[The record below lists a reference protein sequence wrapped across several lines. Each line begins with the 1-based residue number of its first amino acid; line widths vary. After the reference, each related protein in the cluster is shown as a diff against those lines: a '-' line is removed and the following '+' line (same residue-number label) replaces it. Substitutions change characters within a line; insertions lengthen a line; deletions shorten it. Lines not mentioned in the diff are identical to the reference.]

1 MLYQV
6 TGTPGQ
12 GKTLNTIKFVN
23 EEERFKDRPV
33 YYFGIKD
40 LDDSFGW
47 TEITEKEAFEWYDL
61 PSGSVI
67 IFDEAYNVF
76 PVRHASKQPPKHVKE
91 LAVHRHKGMD
101 IILINQKVS
110 GQVDP
115 FIKGLINE
123 HHHYDRIFGTSA
135 VNRFM
140 WPRCCDN
147 VNSPTERKNANTVLC
162 KLDNKYFGKY
172 HSADQHTHKSQLPKG
187 RIALFLGALVL
198 CFGMAYYAYVQISPA
213 PPTEPN
219 QERFN
224 KGLSDPAG
232 LPMGSAKDPTE
243 MTYTEA
249 YTPEISGMPWTAPAY
264 REVMQPVTYPRP
276 NCVRWSDH
284 DRPEST
290 GKMKGCHCFSQQGT
304 RMSVSASICN
314 AVVKGGFFD
323 VTKPDPQNEI
333 PPGYAQV
340 ANPNNQRPTA
350 GQRAAQQ
357 YRQRRPQAFFMDDT
371 NAFRKRRQSD
381 PFPADK
387 PKS

>member
-1 MLYQV
+1 MLYQI

-12 GKTLNTIKFVN
+12 GKTLNTIKFVA

-40 LDDSFGW
+40 LDESFGW
-47 TEITEKEAFEWYDL
+47 TELTEEEAFKWHDL

-101 IILINQKVS
+101 ILLINQKVS

-123 HHHYDRIFGTSA
+123 HHHYDRIFGSSA

-147 VNSPTERKNANTVLC
+147 VNSPTERKNANVVIC
-162 KLDNKYFGKY
+162 KLDKKYFGKY
-172 HSADQHTHKSQLPKG
+172 HSADQHTHKLQLPKG
-187 RIALFLGALVL
+187 RIAMFFGALAL
-198 CFGMAYYAYVQISPA
+198 CLGMVYYAYVQISPA

-219 QERFN
+219 QEQFN
-224 KGLSDPAG
+224 KGLADPANAP
-232 LPMGSAKDPTE
+232 LNSVKDPTE
-243 MTYTEA
+243 MTYIQA
-249 YTPEISGMPWTAPAY
+249 YTPEVEGMPWTAPVY

-276 NCVRWSDH
+276 NCVNWSDH

-290 GKMKGCHCFSQQGT
+290 SKMKGCHCFSQQGT
-304 RMSVSASICN
+304 RMNVSAAICK

-323 VTKPDPQNEI
+323 PTRPDARDEI
-333 PPGYAQV
+333 PNGFAHVSETQT
-340 ANPNNQRPTA
+340 RPLTQ
-350 GQRAAQQ
+350 GQRAAQE
-357 YRQRRPQAFFMDDT
+357 YRRRRPQAFIMHDT
-371 NAFRKRRQSD
+371 EGFRKRRESD

-387 PKS
+387 PKL